1 MFAKFLKFF
10 IYHPK
15 STFFTTLLIC
25 LFLSFFASK
34 LSVDAS
40 AESLLLE
47 NDKDLKIFR
56 EISKHYKSDNF
67 LLLAFKPEDE
77 NPFSKQNLNKLK
89 ELHQELE
96 QVSLVERVFSII
108 NAPLLQSSEN
118 TDLKELLKNIPNI
131 ESKDINLTK
140 AQNEILN
147 SPFYKN
153 NIISKD
159 GKTTGLIIYLK
170 PDTIYNELIEKRD
183 LSTDDNE
190 KEQIRLVIKKHQEQ
204 QKVITKQG
212 LDTIKNII
220 KKYEKDG
227 DGFYLGGV
235 SMIADDMIT
244 YIKSDLMLYGISLVF
259 LLACALYCF
268 FRSWRFVFL
277 PLFICFISLSAA
289 SGVFALLNFQ
299 ITVISSNYV
308 ALVLI
313 ITLSVVIHLITHFI
327 EISKLYPKAKIEH
340 LVLQTLLAKA
350 NPSFYA
356 IITTMIGFFS
366 LMLSN
371 IEPIIKLGIM
381 MSIGIGLAL
390 IFSYLFLAS
399 ILVLLKPKKYYKKE
413 FKFNFLAFCAKTSLD
428 PKKRSI
434 IYTLSV
440 AAIILALVGI
450 SKLRVENSFVN
461 YFKDGSEIKK
471 GLLVIDK
478 NLGGTLPLDIIIRFP
493 DNNKN
498 NHNSNDVF
506 DSFESEFDSLAS
518 KDTYWF
524 NSKKTRIAK
533 KVHEFLENKEFIGSV
548 LSLNSLLS
556 LGKSI
561 NDGKDLDDFTLAFL
575 NENLPLELKQELLS
589 PFVNIEENELRF
601 SMRIIDSDPK
611 LRRNEFLI
619 NLKQELETLLKND
632 GVEIQITG
640 IMVLYNNM
648 LQSLFS
654 SQFDTLIFVILVIF
668 VLFIVVFRS
677 LKFSIIALL
686 VNIIPL
692 SVVFALMGIL
702 GIPLDMMSITI
713 AAIAIGIGVDDA
725 IHYIYRFKEEIKT
738 KSVEEAILNSHL
750 SIGSALYYT
759 TISIV
764 LGFSVMMSSNFIP
777 TIYFGVLTVFVMIL
791 LLSGS
796 LFLLPSFLITIYT
809 RKTKDL
815 NPHKPH
821 KLTQPPQYT

>member
-1 MFAKFLKFF
+1 MFSKLLKFF
-10 IYHPK
+10 ISHPK
-15 STFFTTLLIC
+15 STFFATLFIC
-25 LFLSFFASK
+25 LFLSFFSFK

-47 NDKDLKIFR
+47 DDADLKTFR

-67 LLLAFKPEDE
+67 LLLAFKPYDE
-77 NPFSKQNLNKLK
+77 KPFSNENLEKLK
-89 ELHQELE
+89 KLHKDLE
-96 QVSLVERVFSII
+96 KAPLVERVFSII
-108 NAPLLQSSEN
+108 NAPLLQSSKN
-118 TDLKELLKNIPNI
+118 SDLKELLKNIPNI
-131 ESKDINLTK
+131 ESKDINISK

-159 GKTTGLIIYLK
+159 GKITGLIIYLK
-170 PDTIYNELIEKRD
+170 PDEIYNKLIEKRD
-183 LSTDDNE
+183 LAKDENE
-190 KEQIRLVIKKHQEQ
+190 KEHIRLAIKEHQDR
-204 QKVITKQG
+204 QKIITKQS
-212 LDTIKNII
+212 LDSIKNIA
-220 KKYEKDG
+220 KNYEKNG
-227 DGFYLGGV
+227 DTLYLGGV

-244 YIKSDLMLYGISLVF
+244 YIKSDLLLYGISLVF
-259 LLACALYCF
+259 LLGFALYYF

-313 ITLSVVIHLITHFI
+313 ITLSVVVHLITHFI
-327 EISKLYPKAKIEH
+327 EISTRYPKAKIER

-350 NPSFYA
+350 NPSLYA
-356 IITTMIGFFS
+356 IVTTMIGFFS

-390 IFSYLFLAS
+390 IFTYLFLAS

-413 FKFNFLAFCAKTSLD
+413 FKFNLLAFCAKTSLD
-428 PKKRSI
+428 PKKRRLIYI
-434 IYTLSV
+434 IAVFAVL
-440 AAIILALVGI
+440 LALIGI

-471 GLLVIDK
+471 GLLIIDK
-478 NLGGTLPLDIIIRFP
+478 NLGGTLPLEVIIRFSKQEN
-493 DNNKN
+493 DKNTNN
-498 NHNSNDVF
+498 SL
-506 DSFESEFDSLAS
+506 DSFEDEFENLA
-518 KDTYWF
+518 KQDTYWF
-524 NSKKTRIAK
+524 DSKKTRIAK
-533 KVHEFLENKEFIGSV
+533 KVHEFLENKEFVGSV
-548 LSLNSLLS
+548 LSLNSLLA
-556 LGKSI
+556 LGKNI
-561 NDGKDLDDFTLAFL
+561 NDSKDLDDFTLAFL
-575 NENLPLELKQELLS
+575 NENLPTNFKQDLLS
-589 PFVNIEENELRF
+589 PFVSIENNELRF
-601 SMRIIDSDPK
+601 TLRIIDSDPN

-619 NLKQELETLLKND
+619 KLKKELNGLLKND
-632 GVEIQITG
+632 GVEVQITG

-654 SQFDTLIFVILVIF
+654 SQFDTLIFVILAIF
-668 VLFIVVFRS
+668 ILFIIVFRD
-677 LKFSIIALL
+677 LKFSIAAIL
-686 VNIIPL
+686 VNVIPL
-692 SVVFALMGIL
+692 SVVFALMGL
-702 GIPLDMMSITI
+702 CKIPLDMMSITI

-738 KSVEEAILNSHL
+738 KSIEEAILNSHL

-777 TIYFGVLTVFVMIL
+777 TIYFGILTTFVMIL

-796 LFLLPSFLITIYT
+796 LFLLPSFLITIYSK
-809 RKTKDL
+809 KTKS
-815 NPHKPH
+815 
-821 KLTQPPQYT
+821 

>member
-1 MFAKFLKFF
+1 MFAKFLKIF

-15 STFFTTLLIC
+15 STFFATLFIC

-47 NDKDLKIFR
+47 DDKDLKIFR
-56 EISKHYKSDNF
+56 ELSKHYKSDNF

-77 NPFSKQNLNKLK
+77 NPFSGKNLNKLK

-118 TDLKELLKNIPNI
+118 TDLKELLKNIPDI
-131 ESKDINLTK
+131 QSKDINLTK

-183 LSTDDNE
+183 LSTDENK
-190 KEQIRLVIKKHQEQ
+190 KEQIRLAIKKHQEQ
-204 QKVITKQG
+204 QKIITKQG

-220 KKYEKDG
+220 KKYEKNEDR
-227 DGFYLGGV
+227 FYLGGV

-268 FRSWRFVFL
+268 FRAWRFVFL

-327 EISKLYPKAKIEH
+327 EISKLYPKAKIER

-428 PKKRSI
+428 PKKRPIVYILSI
-434 IYTLSV
+434 TT
-440 AAIILALVGI
+440 IILALIGI

-493 DNNKN
+493 DNKN
-498 NHNSNDVF
+498 NPSLNDVF
-506 DSFESEFDSLAS
+506 DSFESEFDALAT

-524 NSKKTRIAK
+524 NSQKTRIAK

-556 LGKSI
+556 LGKNI

-575 NENLPLELKQELLS
+575 NENLPPELKQELLS

-601 SMRIIDSDPK
+601 SIRIIDSDPK
-611 LRRNEFLI
+611 LRRNEFLT

-632 GVEIQITG
+632 GVKIQITG
-640 IMVLYNNM
+640 IMLLYNNM

-654 SQFDTLIFVILVIF
+654 SQFDTLVFVILVIF
-668 VLFIVVFRS
+668 VLFIIIFRS

-692 SVVFALMGIL
+692 SMVFALMGIL

-713 AAIAIGIGVDDA
+713 AAIAIGIGVDDT

-738 KSVEEAILNSHL
+738 KSIEEAILASHL

-759 TISIV
+759 TIGIV

-796 LFLLPSFLITIYT
+796 LFLLPSLLVTIYT
-809 RKTKDL
+809 KKTKAL
-815 NPHKPH
+815 NPHKAH
-821 KLTQPPQYT
+821 K

>member
-1 MFAKFLKFF
+1 MFSKLLKFF
-10 IYHPK
+10 ISHPK
-15 STFFTTLLIC
+15 STFFATLFIC
-25 LFLSFFASK
+25 LFLSFFSFK

-47 NDKDLKIFR
+47 DDADLKTFR

-67 LLLAFKPEDE
+67 LLLAFKPYDE
-77 NPFSKQNLNKLK
+77 KPFSNENLEKLK
-89 ELHQELE
+89 KLHKDLE
-96 QVSLVERVFSII
+96 KAPLVERVFSII
-108 NAPLLQSSEN
+108 NAPLLQSSKN
-118 TDLKELLKNIPNI
+118 SDLKELLKNIPNI
-131 ESKDINLTK
+131 ESKDINLSK

-159 GKTTGLIIYLK
+159 GKITGLIIYLK
-170 PDTIYNELIEKRD
+170 PDEIYNKLIEKRD
-183 LSTDDNE
+183 LAKDENE
-190 KEQIRLVIKKHQEQ
+190 KEHIRLAIKEHQDR
-204 QKVITKQG
+204 QKIITKQS
-212 LDTIKNII
+212 LDSIKNIA
-220 KKYEKDG
+220 KNYEKNG
-227 DGFYLGGV
+227 DTLYLGGV

-244 YIKSDLMLYGISLVF
+244 YIKSDLLLYGISLVF
-259 LLACALYCF
+259 LLGFALYYF

-313 ITLSVVIHLITHFI
+313 ITLSVVVHLITHFI
-327 EISKLYPKAKIEH
+327 EISTRYPKAKIER

-350 NPSFYA
+350 NPSLYA
-356 IITTMIGFFS
+356 IVTTMIGFFS

-390 IFSYLFLAS
+390 IFTYLFLAS

-413 FKFNFLAFCAKTSLD
+413 FKFNLLAFCAKTSLD
-428 PKKRSI
+428 PKKRRLIYI
-434 IYTLSV
+434 IAVFAVL
-440 AAIILALVGI
+440 LALIGI

-471 GLLVIDK
+471 GLLIIDK
-478 NLGGTLPLDIIIRFP
+478 NLGGTLPLEVIIRFSKQEN
-493 DNNKN
+493 DKNTNN
-498 NHNSNDVF
+498 SL
-506 DSFESEFDSLAS
+506 DSFEDEFENLA
-518 KDTYWF
+518 KQDTYWF
-524 NSKKTRIAK
+524 DSKKTRIAK
-533 KVHEFLENKEFIGSV
+533 KVHEFLENKEFVGSV
-548 LSLNSLLS
+548 LSLNSLLV
-556 LGKSI
+556 LGKNI

-575 NENLPLELKQELLS
+575 NENLPTKFKQDLLS
-589 PFVNIEENELRF
+589 PFVSIENNELRF
-601 SMRIIDSDPK
+601 TLRIIDSDPN

-619 NLKQELETLLKND
+619 KLKKELNGLLKND
-632 GVEIQITG
+632 GVEVQITG

-654 SQFDTLIFVILVIF
+654 SQFDTLIFVILAIF
-668 VLFIVVFRS
+668 ILFIIVFRD
-677 LKFSIIALL
+677 LKFSITAIL
-686 VNIIPL
+686 VNVIPL
-692 SVVFALMGIL
+692 SVVFALMGL
-702 GIPLDMMSITI
+702 CKIPLDMMSITI

-738 KSVEEAILNSHL
+738 KSIEEAILNSHL

-777 TIYFGVLTVFVMIL
+777 TIYFGILTTFVMIL

-796 LFLLPSFLITIYT
+796 LFLLPSFLITIYS
-809 RKTKDL
+809 K
-815 NPHKPH
+815 KP
-821 KLTQPPQYT
+821 KS